1 MTKKYNIAD
10 IDIDMNL
17 KTRESLLNELK
28 HIPASKITDDII
40 PHNIGVYFSD
50 IPIDELSGLAAID
63 YKRAEEEL
71 GYVKID
77 FLHNTIY
84 DKFGTPQELDAILDK
99 PIDWSMLKNKEIVEQ
114 LPHIN
119 SYYDKLQ
126 ELPAIKNEMELAKFI
141 ALIRPGKMRYY
152 DRVKETQDWSSIDD
166 VIWQKEEG
174 GYYYKKSHSIAY
186 ALSITVAMKTLD
198 KKSDYDWL
206 TVG

>member
-84 DKFGTPQELDAILDK
+84 DKFGTPQELDAILAK
-99 PIDWSMLKNKEIVEQ
+99 PTDWSMLKNKEIVQQ

-206 TVG
+206 TIG

>member
-10 IDIDMNL
+10 IDIDMPLN
-17 KTRESLLNELK
+17 TREALLTELK
-28 HIPASKITDDII
+28 HIPAAKITDDII

-84 DKFGTPQELDAILDK
+84 DKFKTQEELDEVLAK
-99 PIDWSMLKNKEIVEQ
+99 PTNWSMLKNKDVVAQ

-119 SYYDKLQ
+119 NYFDKLQ
-126 ELPAIKNEMELAKFI
+126 ELPPITNELDLAKFI
-141 ALIRPGKMRYY
+141 ALIRPGKIRYY
-152 DRVKETQDWSSIDD
+152 DRVKETQDWSTIDD
-166 VIWQKEEG
+166 VIWQKEPNA
-174 GYYYKKSHSIAY
+174 YYYKKSHSIAY
-186 ALSITVAMKTLD
+186 AISITIAMKSLD
-198 KKSDYDWL
+198 KKEEYDWL

>member
-1 MTKKYNIAD
+1 MSKKYNIAD
-10 IDIDMNL
+10 IDLDMNL
-17 KTRESLLNELK
+17 TTRESLLNELK

-50 IPIDELSGLAAID
+50 IPVDELSGLASID

-84 DKFGTPQELDAILDK
+84 DKFKTPEELDNILK
-99 PIDWSMLKNKEIVEQ
+99 QPTDWSMLKNKEIVLQ

-119 SYYDKLQ
+119 NYYDKLQ
-126 ELPAIKNEMELAKFI
+126 ELPPITNELDLAKFI
-141 ALIRPGKMRYY
+141 ALIRPGKVRYY
-152 DRVKETQDWSSIDD
+152 DRVKETKDWASIDD

-174 GYYYKKSHSIAY
+174 GYYYKKSHAIAY
-186 ALSITVAMKTLD
+186 AVSITVAMKSINIKEQL
-198 KKSDYDWL
+198 DWL
-206 TVG
+206 SIG